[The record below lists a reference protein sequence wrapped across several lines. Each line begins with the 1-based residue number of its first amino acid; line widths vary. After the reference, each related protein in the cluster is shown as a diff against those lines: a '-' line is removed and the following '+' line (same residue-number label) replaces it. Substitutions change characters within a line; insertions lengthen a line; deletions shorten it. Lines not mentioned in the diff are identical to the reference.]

1 VIVTTLDARGLACP
15 MPLVL
20 ASRRLPELAPGET
33 LLVMTTDPEAPI
45 DLAAWA
51 SEEGHGFRVLG
62 RRSGSESGEG
72 PWLELELR
80 KGG

>member
-1 VIVTTLDARGLACP
+1 

-20 ASRRLPELAPGET
+20 ARGRMAELAPGET

-51 SEEGHGFRVLG
+51 AEEGHGFRVLG
-62 RRSGSESGEG
+62 PRTGSQAGEG
-72 PWLELELR
+72 RWLELELR
-80 KGG
+80 RGG

>member
-1 VIVTTLDARGLACP
+1 MA
-15 MPLVL
+15 
-20 ASRRLPELAPGET
+20 ELKPGDT
-33 LLVMTTDPEAPI
+33 VLVMTTDPEAPI

-62 RRSGSESGEG
+62 RRSGSDPVEA